1 MDRVNHARAALNLN
15 HHRRK
20 LSQLKVSFLFHYRP
34 ITQYVGTRSMFGYDN
49 PQATYPEVQL
59 CRQMI
64 RHTSNISNDCYRIR
78 HRIAALHSQLVI
90 SETAQDTFRC
100 LGTYVLCVSDTI
112 NACFQLLL
120 AVRRTME
127 SDDISLESGLATI
140 HDRYRSFI
148 QLLAELASLEDPT
161 LRSLDSLQ
169 HYIHTKLSYPPI
181 VHTLVMHVLGPNWSH
196 REIVLTQVPPLLD
209 AVRTN
214 VKDIVA
220 LTAELTVHGTAM
232 SERFALSQMGEI
244 RTLPARVRSEVTML
258 FSQSFGGLPFWADDA
273 KVDGLCILDL
283 AVPVLPID
291 CVS

>member
-20 LSQLKVSFLFHYRP
+20 LSQLNVSFLSHYRL
-34 ITQYVGTRSMFGYDN
+34 ITQYVCPRSMFGYDN
-49 PQATYPEVQL
+49 PQATHPEVQL

-64 RHTSNISNDCYRIR
+64 RHTSNISNDCYRI
-78 HRIAALHSQLVI
+78 HRRISELESPLVVF
-90 SETAQDTFRC
+90 ETAQDTFRC
-100 LGTYVLCVSDTI
+100 VGNYVLCVSDTI

-148 QLLAELASLEDPT
+148 QLLAELASLEGPA

-169 HYIHTKLSYPPI
+169 NYISTKLSYPPI
-181 VHTLVMHVLGPNWSH
+181 VHTLVMHVLGPNWSQ

-214 VKDIVA
+214 VKDIMA
-220 LTAELTVHGTAM
+220 LTAQLTVHGTAM
-232 SERFALSQMGEI
+232 SERLALSRLGEI
-244 RTLPARVRSEVTML
+244 KTLPATVRREVSLL
-258 FSQSFGGLPFWADDA
+258 FSQCFGGLAFWADDA
-273 KVDGLCILDL
+273 RVNGSRILSFS
-283 AVPVLPID
+283 VPSLPMNH
-291 CVS
+291 VS